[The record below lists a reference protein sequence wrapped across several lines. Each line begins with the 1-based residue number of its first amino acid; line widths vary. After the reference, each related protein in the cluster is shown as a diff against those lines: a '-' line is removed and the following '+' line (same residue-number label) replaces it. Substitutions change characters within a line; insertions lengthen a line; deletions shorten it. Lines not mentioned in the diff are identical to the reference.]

1 MARQRAQLQ
10 PVRDGAAS
18 RHSRRWELM
27 LRAAYDSRRRG
38 VASAVLER
46 SGRWLDTAR
55 AFIAAAFLW
64 AQNVALGQLLVAAQR
79 RPPSF
84 ALLRLAW
91 DETGQ
96 QMTLK
101 SSATAQVMQV
111 MQLRLALVVA
121 WGPKTWS
128 CKVCVPPQLIPGVSA
143 EALFAAMQSR
153 TVAPILAAARS
164 ICNLAEVAVE
174 VMETDAASGN
184 EKLCANLLR
193 QSGSLWCWKQC
204 SLHQHQ
210 LVQVQLLSFANGPG
224 FNMLSRLFSITTF
237 LRMGGYFTN
246 MVQSIF
252 AVVSHRLVVLDV
264 RLHGRPPAS
273 AQGFSQEVC
282 SYVNRWRMQPRARS
296 QREPEDEAEG
306 EAPIAP
312 GAFEQLA
319 ELLNGPWYEAGMV
332 HYCDGRRP

>member
-264 RLHGRPPAS
+264 RLHGRPPS
-273 AQGFSQEVC
+273 G
-282 SYVNRWRMQPRARS
+282 Y
-296 QREPEDEAEG
+296 
-306 EAPIAP
+306 I
-312 GAFEQLA
+312 
-319 ELLNGPWYEAGMV
+319 
-332 HYCDGRRP
+332 